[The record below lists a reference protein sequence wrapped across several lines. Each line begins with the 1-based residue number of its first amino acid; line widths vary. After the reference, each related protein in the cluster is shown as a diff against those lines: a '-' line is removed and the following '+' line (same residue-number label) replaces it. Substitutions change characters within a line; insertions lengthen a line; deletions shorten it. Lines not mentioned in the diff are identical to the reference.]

1 MIALAAALAA
11 PQGCARGSR
20 EPLLTYF
27 NGVHGLTVRYPASWK
42 TEEAEQDGVWYR
54 YFLGPASGEKKKSD
68 VSVTLLAGPLGAPV
82 EQYAQ
87 TYLTGNRL
95 TSSREEERQGAKGQA
110 YAFASADGAMRYSL
124 LLVAERDKV
133 YGLYAQGEVAGFARH
148 AGAISEM
155 ERSLTLER
163 PAFYSRVSD
172 PAFGFSLRVPP
183 SWRETRRFSGVG
195 TLLLQY
201 TSPPLLADRGGQTAH
216 SSLTLTVEAL
226 GSDQTLETFYQSS
239 RTKLGDAFQILNH
252 GPWGDSGYVDVLR
265 TETPV
270 SVSRV
275 KRYYRTEGPRGYSLT
290 FEAREDAYPRVF
302 RWYDLIA
309 STLRTGAAVEAK

>member
-27 NGVHGLTVRYPASWK
+27 NGAHGLTVRYPASWK

-54 YFLGPASGEKKKSD
+54 YFLGPPSGDKKKSE
-68 VSVTLLAGPLGAPV
+68 VSVTLLAGPLGVPV

-133 YGLYAQGEVAGFARH
+133 YGLYAQGEAKGFERH
-148 AGAISEM
+148 AGAVSEM

-163 PAFYSRVSD
+163 PAFYVLERD
-172 PAFGFSLRVPP
+172 TAFAFSLRVPP
-183 SWRETRRFSGVG
+183 SWRETRRFSGAG

-216 SSLTLTVEAL
+216 SSLTLTVEPL
-226 GSDQTLETFYQSS
+226 GSDTTLENFYQSS
-239 RTKLGDAFQILNH
+239 RTKLGDAFQVLSH
-252 GPWGDSGYVDVLR
+252 ASWADTGYVDVLR

-275 KRYYRTEGPRGYSLT
+275 KRYYRTEGARGYSLT

-309 STLRTGAAVEAK
+309 STLRTGAALEAK